1 MSTAERVDLDDLRD
15 AVRDFLTARSP
26 SSAVRAAMEI
36 QADYDDRIWRELT
49 ADLGLAAIAVP
60 EEFGGAGAGMGELAV
75 VFEEM
80 GAALLCAPFFSTV
93 GLAIPTLLESGDAAA
108 MRKYLPRLVDG
119 ASTATVAFNGT
130 LDAWDPAAV
139 TLTAAGDGSN
149 YRLRGDAGFVLDGQT
164 ANIILAAAN
173 TPAGTSLFA
182 VSADADGLR
191 REPLATLDRTRKV
204 ARLRFDGATARLIG
218 DDGGAAAGLERAY
231 HLAVI
236 ALAAEQLG
244 AAQRCLDMAVSYA
257 KERIQFGRAIGSF
270 QAVKHRCADMLVLV
284 EGARSAVQH
293 AAEVPDDD
301 LSVAASVAK
310 LSCSEAFLQV
320 ALDNMRIHGGI
331 GFTWEH
337 DAHLYVRRAKASQ
350 LIFGSPDHHAQRLA
364 TLVTSSSSRPEGPS

>member
-1 MSTAERVDLDDLRD
+1 MD
-15 AVRDFLTARSP
+15 SP
-26 SSAVRAAMEI
+26 AG
-36 QADYDDRIWRELT
+36 YDDRIWRELT

-93 GLAIPTLLESGDAAA
+93 ALAIPTLLESGDAAA
-108 MRKYLPRLVDG
+108 TREYLPALLDG
-119 ASTATVAFNGT
+119 STTATVIFNGA
-130 LDAWDPAAV
+130 LDAWNPESV
-139 TLTAAGDGSN
+139 TLTAAGDASN
-149 YRLRGDAGFVLDGQT
+149 YRLQGDAGLVLDSHT

-173 TPAGTSLFA
+173 TAAGTSLFA
-182 VSADADGLR
+182 VNGDADGLS

-204 ARLRFDGATARLIG
+204 ARLSFDGVAARLIG
-218 DDGGAAAGLERAY
+218 VDGGAAAGLERAY

-236 ALAAEQLG
+236 ALAAEQVG
-244 AAQRCLDMAVSYA
+244 AAQRCLDMAVNYA

-284 EGARSAVQH
+284 EGARSAVRH
-293 AAEVPDDD
+293 AAELPDTEDPA
-301 LSVAASVAK
+301 VAASVAK
-310 LSCSEAFLQV
+310 LACSEAFLQV

-350 LIFGSPDHHAQRLA
+350 LMFGSPDYHAQRLA
-364 TLVTSSSSRPEGPS
+364 TLVTSSRPQPEGPS